1 MRIDRDTGTV
11 RLVGWPKGVDNRR
24 DDHDIPDDTL
34 RDGVNV
40 DVLTSGKLKLRP
52 GIVQV
57 AADAGAHSGFSDGT
71 RAVWATANAL
81 KVADANF
88 TPTTVLSSALLS
100 KPLSYV
106 ALHGEIYFS
115 NEDINGKINATGEYE
130 PWGIVGPVVA
140 PTCTPVSV
148 GTRRYQVTCTF
159 VTASGEESGAPLGTE
174 VLCGDVPNIVVTGI
188 PQSSDTRV
196 VATRLY
202 VTNIDGGVFTAIKD
216 VPAGVTVWTITGFF
230 ASGATLKTQFMEP
243 PPPGQ
248 LLTYYNGSI
257 YIAAGSTVWRTQPL
271 RYGLCRPDEDFF
283 MYPSRVSLLRAVE
296 DGLYVAA
303 GKTWFL
309 TPEDDA
315 ANRKTTSQ
323 IAVLPYGAIEGA
335 VCGVPDST
343 DALWLSERGLV
354 RGTNQGK
361 VANITEAQVALGSYE
376 RGCLGINERGGHKA
390 AIAVLQGGIEAPLV
404 SEDYLDA
411 EAVRVAEVI

>member
-57 AADAGAHSGFSDGT
+57 AADAGAHSGFSDGS
-71 RAVWATANAL
+71 RVVWATASAL

-88 TPTTVLSSALLS
+88 APTAVLSSALLS

-115 NEDINGKINATGEYE
+115 NEDINGKINANGEYE
-130 PWGIVGPVVA
+130 PWGIVSPTAA

-202 VTNIDGGVFTAIKD
+202 VTNIDGGVFYAVKD
-216 VPAGVTVWTITGFF
+216 VPAGVTTWTITGFF
-230 ASGATLKTQFMEP
+230 ASGTTLKTQFMEP

-283 MYPSRVSLLRAVE
+283 MYPQRVTLLKAVE
-296 DGLYVAA
+296 DGLYAAA
-303 GKTWFL
+303 GKTWFV
-309 TPEDDA
+309 TPAADA
-315 ANRKTTSQ
+315 GQTAQRE
-323 IAVLPYGAIEGA
+323 VLPYGAIEGA
-335 VCGVPDST
+335 ACAVPNST
-343 DALWLSERGLV
+343 DVLWMSERGLV
-354 RGTNQGK
+354 RGANGGQATN
-361 VANITEAQVALGSYE
+361 VTEAQVALGTYT
-376 RGCLGINERGGHKA
+376 RGCLGVNERGGHKA
-390 AIAVLQGGIEAPLV
+390 VVAVMQGGIEAPLV
-404 SEDYLDA
+404 ASDFLDA
-411 EAVRVAEVI
+411 EELRVAEVI

>member
-57 AADAGAHSGFSDGT
+57 AADAGAHSGFSDGS
-71 RAVWATANAL
+71 RVVWATASAL

-88 TPTTVLSSALLS
+88 APTTVLSSALLA

-115 NEDINGKINATGEYE
+115 NEDINGKINANGEYE
-130 PWGIVGPVVA
+130 PWGIVSPTAA

-159 VTASGEESGAPLGTE
+159 VTASGEESGAPLGAE
-174 VLCGDVPNIVVTGI
+174 VLCGDTPSIVVTGI
-188 PQSSDTRV
+188 PQSSDARV

-202 VTNIDGGVFTAIKD
+202 VTNVDGGVFYAVKD
-216 VPAGVTVWTITGFF
+216 VPAGVTAWTITGFF

-243 PPPGQ
+243 PSPGQ
-248 LLTYYNGSI
+248 LLDYYNGSI
-257 YIAAGSTVWRTQPL
+257 YIASGSTVWHTQPL
-271 RYGLCRPDEDFF
+271 RYGLCRPDEDFL
-283 MYPSRVSLLRAVE
+283 MYPQRVSLLKAVE
-296 DGLYVAA
+296 DGLYISS
-303 GKTWFL
+303 GKTWFV
-309 TPEDDA
+309 TPA
-315 ANRKTTSQ
+315 ADQTAQRE
-323 IAVLPYGAIEGA
+323 VLPYGAIEGA
-335 VCGVPDST
+335 TCAVPNST
-343 DALWLSERGLV
+343 DALWMSERGLV
-354 RGTNQGK
+354 RGANGGQVTNM
-361 VANITEAQVALGSYE
+361 TEAQVALGVYT
-376 RGCLGINERGGHKA
+376 RGCLGVNERNGHKA
-390 AIAVLQGGIEAPLV
+390 AIAVMQGGIEAPLV
-404 SEDYLDA
+404 AADFLDA
-411 EAVRVAEVI
+411 EELRIAEVL